1 MNKVFLSGNLA
12 ADPQIKTYNEASFT
26 VFCVAV
32 QDGFGD
38 KKQTFFFDC
47 IASGKTGENIEKY
60 FSKGKAIQVEGKMY
74 TRKDDDNRTEIKIR
88 VYGFEFPPTSPDDK
102 KKGGNG
108 GGKKKTDKKDDPD
121 DIPF

>member
-12 ADPQIKTYNEASFT
+12 NDPEIKTHNEASFT

-38 KKQTFFFDC
+38 KKKTYFFDC

-60 FSKGKAIQVEGKMY
+60 FSKGKGIMVEGKLY
-74 TRKDDDNRTEIKIR
+74 VRKNDDGHSENKISI
-88 VYGFEFPPTSPDDK
+88 YGFEFPPTSPDDK
-102 KKGGNG
+102 KS
-108 GGKKKTDKKDDPD
+108 GGKKTSKKKQETTDPD

>member
-12 ADPQIKTYNEASFT
+12 NDPEIKTYNEASFT
-26 VFCVAV
+26 VFCIAV

-38 KKQTFFFDC
+38 KKKTYFFDC
-47 IASGKTGENIEKY
+47 IASGKTGENIDKY
-60 FSKGKAIQVEGKMY
+60 FSKGKGIMVEGKLY
-74 TRKDDDNRTEIKIR
+74 VRKNDDNHSEIKIS

-102 KKGGNG
+102 KS
-108 GGKKKTDKKDDPD
+108 GGKKTSKKKQETTDPD